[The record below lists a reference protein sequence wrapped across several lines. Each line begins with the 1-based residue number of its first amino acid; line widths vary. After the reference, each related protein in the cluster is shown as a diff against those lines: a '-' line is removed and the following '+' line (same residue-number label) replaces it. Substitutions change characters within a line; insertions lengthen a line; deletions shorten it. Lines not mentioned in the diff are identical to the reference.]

1 MKTIATK
8 MKSHAMNI
16 NVVNNNLE
24 RQLLNFMLWSLGLL
38 AIGYLFFLGSM
49 VLNIVERRSLETGS
63 NVLANQVQ
71 DLELQYLS
79 VSNKIDPTF
88 AASIGFKETKT
99 KFATRSYLGSIKLA
113 KNDL

>member
-1 MKTIATK
+1 MKTIALK
-8 MKSHAMNI
+8 MKTHAMNI

-24 RQLLNFMLWSLGLL
+24 RQVLNIILWSLGAL
-38 AIGYLFFLGSM
+38 AVCYLFFLGNM
-49 VLNIVERRSLETGS
+49 VLNIVERRSLETGA

-79 VSNKIDPTF
+79 VSNKIDITF
-88 AASIGFKETKT
+88 AKSLGFQETKT
-99 KFATRSYLGSIKLA
+99 KFATREFLGSIKLA